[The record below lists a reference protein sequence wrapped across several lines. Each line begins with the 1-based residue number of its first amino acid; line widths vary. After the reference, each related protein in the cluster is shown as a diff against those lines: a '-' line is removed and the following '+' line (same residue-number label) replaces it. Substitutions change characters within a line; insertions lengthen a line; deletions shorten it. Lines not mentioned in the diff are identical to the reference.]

1 MAEIWALSMLV
12 MGGLFSGGVVAIAWE
27 RLPAWRDM
35 ELAAFR
41 AAFAHTLQ
49 RMDRLQPALLLM
61 CLLSTVGFAI
71 GASGIARTS
80 AVVAGAGFLVI
91 LAGSGAWLV
100 PLQKRLI
107 AASPDV
113 PSVELERLR
122 RQWVRGHLVRT
133 VVALTALAFA
143 AAAALV

>member
-1 MAEIWALSMLV
+1 MTEIWALFMLV
-12 MGGLFSGGVVAIAWE
+12 TGGLFSGGVVAIAYE

-49 RMDRLQPALLLM
+49 RMDRLQPALLLI
-61 CLLSTVGFAI
+61 CLLSTVGYVI
-71 GASGIARTS
+71 GAGGIARTS

-100 PLQKRLI
+100 PLQKRLV

-122 RQWVRGHLVRT
+122 RRWVRGHLVRA
-133 VVALTALAFA
+133 VVAVTALAFA
-143 AAAALV
+143 AAAALI